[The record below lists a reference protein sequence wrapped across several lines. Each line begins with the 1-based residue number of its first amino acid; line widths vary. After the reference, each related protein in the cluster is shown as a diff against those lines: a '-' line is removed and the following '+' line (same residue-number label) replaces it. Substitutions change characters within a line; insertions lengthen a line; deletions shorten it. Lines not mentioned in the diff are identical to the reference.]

1 MKIARWF
8 TGIGSVVIFVVGILH
23 GLKLTQLESMIPA
36 SGLHGPLEGILKGCW
51 LVFSGEMAVL
61 GVIAFIMSRAQ
72 GGGPIVLLC
81 AATMAFNAGILL
93 HFVGA
98 ALPIY
103 ISLFVMLM
111 FLIGGIL
118 QSREKT
124 TLG

>member
-51 LVFSGEMAVL
+51 LVFSGEMVVL
-61 GVIAFIMSRAQ
+61 GVIAFIMSRTQ

-81 AATMAFNAGILL
+81 AATMAFKQE
-93 HFVGA
+93 
-98 ALPIY
+98 Y
-103 ISLFVMLM
+103 CCTSL
-111 FLIGGIL
+111 GRP
-118 QSREKT
+118 SRST
-124 TLG
+124 SACL